1 MNRLINTSLCL
12 LILLLSSAYGIAQ
25 INPQFKPIP
34 SRYNINSPNPSYAL
48 NINYDNIAPN
58 RQVFHL
64 FLPDTEGNFPLV
76 VYIHGGGFTGG
87 SPSTVIQDPSKRA
100 DIKYYLER
108 GIAYASF
115 GYRLIASN
123 QADNEGVIKCLN
135 DSKRALQF
143 VRYYADALNIDPER
157 IVLTGGSAG
166 AGTSLWLGTRD
177 DMADLS
183 AADPVL
189 RESTRPCAVVMG
201 GSQSTYDLYK
211 WETQVY
217 HNFDGQGTNYT
228 LDSIVNL
235 LGYQR
240 ASNFY
245 GGLDSIRQ
253 ILHDPALIQ
262 YREDVDMLFH
272 MSSDDPPIYFTNKSQ
287 AVHPS
292 QDLFHHSFHGR
303 EINEAAL
310 AANISEVKA
319 FIPALSINTTNG
331 ESERQFV
338 VRHLNACAQSGE
350 NRQVSEDSQSTPTL
364 QSLSDIAIDVFP
376 NPAREQI
383 TINLSGESI
392 RDIALYSIS
401 GQLMSRQSGELSD
414 TLTMP
419 VHLFV
424 PGIYF
429 LTVTNQAGVQRT
441 RKVIIE

>member
-1 MNRLINTSLCL
+1 MNRTINTSLCL
-12 LILLLSSAYGIAQ
+12 LILLLSSSYAISQ
-25 INPQFKPIP
+25 INPQFRPIP
-34 SRYNINSPNPSYAL
+34 ARYNINSPNPSYAL
-48 NINYDNIAPN
+48 NINYDDIEPN

-64 FLPDTEGNFPLV
+64 FLPDTEGSFPLV

-87 SPSTVIQDPSKRA
+87 SPSVVIQDPSKRA
-100 DIKYYLER
+100 DVKYYLEQ

-123 QADNEGVIKCLN
+123 QADDEGVIKCLN

-143 VRYYADALNIDPER
+143 VRYYANELNIDPER

-177 DMADLS
+177 DMADPN
-183 AADPVL
+183 ATDPVL
-189 RESTRPCAVVMG
+189 QESTRPCAVVMG
-201 GSQSTYDLYK
+201 GSQATYDLYK

-253 ILHDPALIQ
+253 ILYDPSLIQ

-272 MSSDDPPIYFTNKSQ
+272 MSSDDPPIYFENKSQ

-292 QDLFHHSFHGR
+292 EDLFHHSFHGR
-303 EINEAAL
+303 EINDAAL
-310 AANISEVKA
+310 AANIPEVKA

-331 ESERQFV
+331 ESQRQFV
-338 VRHLNACAQSGE
+338 VRHLNACVQNGE
-350 NRQVSEDSQSTPTL
+350 NSQGDGDTQNMLSL
-364 QSLSDIAIDVFP
+364 QSPSNVAIEVYP
-376 NPAREQI
+376 NPAREHL
-383 TINLSGESI
+383 TINLSGENIS
-392 RDIALYSIS
+392 DVALYSIS
-401 GQLMSRQSGELSD
+401 GQLMSRQNGELSN
-414 TLTMP
+414 TVTMP
-419 VHLFV
+419 IHLFL

-429 LTVTNQAGVQRT
+429 LTVTNASGMKRT
-441 RKVIIE
+441 RKVMIE

>member
-1 MNRLINTSLCL
+1 MKRIIHTSLCL
-12 LILLLSSAYGIAQ
+12 LIWVCSTSYGISQ
-25 INPQFKPIP
+25 SNPSFNPIP
-34 SRYNINSPNPSYAL
+34 SKYNINSPNPSYAFD
-48 NINYDNIAPN
+48 INYDNIDPN
-58 RQVFHL
+58 RQIFHL

-76 VYIHGGGFTGG
+76 VFIHGGGFTGG
-87 SPSTVIQDPSKRA
+87 SPSVVIQDQARRA

-115 GYRLIASN
+115 GYRLIAEN
-123 QADNEGVIKCLN
+123 QPDNEGVIKCLN

-143 VRYYADALNIDPER
+143 VRYYANDLHIDPDR

-177 DMADLS
+177 DMADPS
-183 AADPVL
+183 ATDPVL
-189 RESTRPCAVVMG
+189 RESTKPCAVVMG
-201 GSQSTYDLYK
+201 GSQATYDLYK
-211 WETQVY
+211 WETDVY
-217 HNFDGQGTNYT
+217 YNFDGQGTTYT
-228 LDSIVNL
+228 LDSMVNL
-235 LGYQR
+235 LGYLR

-245 GGLDSIRQ
+245 GGLDSIHQ
-253 ILHDPALIQ
+253 MLYDPQLIQ

-272 MSSDDPPIYFTNKSQ
+272 MSSDDPPIYFANKSQ

-303 EINEAAL
+303 EIQDAAL

-338 VRHLNACAQSGE
+338 IRHLNACAQNGA
-350 NRQVSEDSQSTPTL
+350 NRQAGGDISQTSR
-364 QSLSDIAIDVFP
+364 SSIDIYP
-376 NPAREQI
+376 NPAKGHI
-383 TINLSGESI
+383 TIHLPRGNMQ
-392 RDIALYSIS
+392 DVALYSIS
-401 GQLMSRQSGELSD
+401 GQLMTRQSGDLSH
-414 TLTMP
+414 TLKLP
-419 VHLFV
+419 IHRFP

-429 LTVTNQAGVQRT
+429 LTVTPVSGTKYT